1 MKLAGTEV
9 PSLSPPKP
17 YDKRRLSYAGT
28 FTNPW
33 KSGTIRTIEWL
44 TAKPRLLSL
53 IRRFERQGAPV
64 GQTFWPQALEVMGID
79 VQTPPHEIARIP
91 ATGPLVVVANHPHGL
106 VDGMVL
112 AWLVGQVRQDYK
124 ILTRSLLTGI
134 PEIAEFMLPVPFPHE
149 ENAREESLAMRAECM
164 RVLRAGGCIVLFP
177 AGRVA
182 HSDTWMGPAVEAE
195 WNPFTAKMVM
205 RSGASVLPIH
215 FPGQNTRAYQW
226 AARTSAT
233 LRQSLLLNE
242 IRAALNKPQRPV
254 IGEPIPAQEIAPW
267 SADPR
272 GWLAM
277 LRERT
282 LSLTP

>member
-1 MKLAGTEV
+1 MAGTEV